1 MSYDD
6 EIGKYLELS
15 RRRFLKRVGTLAA
28 ATGTS
33 GLAIRPRHARA
44 ADNVIRVM
52 GITTV
57 ALPDWSQ
64 FEADTGLRMEFT
76 PIDADMGPFYHEVKA
91 NDAGDR
97 YDIFAKEIG
106 VHRSLSGEGYILPID
121 TSRMPLWAGAA
132 KEVKESPLLAGTGG
146 TQWGVPLVLNA
157 DSFGYFPTVLNE
169 PRPPEPVSYDLCFD
183 NQKTLGHVGL
193 DDSYFTV
200 IVAANFMKWR
210 GLAEIGD
217 PAEMTP
223 KECKVVAD
231 YLIERKK
238 AGQFRV
244 FSATYE
250 EQVALFVN
258 REVRAQMCWEP
269 GIKDAR
275 RQGAD
280 VEYATTHEGYAKWM
294 IAGFIPAQV
303 KERGNIENVYEA
315 LNWFLSGAYAA
326 EVAVLRGYGT
336 SRPDLGLEYAREHN
350 WSEERIGMIEEN
362 IHKIKVKFAHPSWW
376 DPGDAIHLDAYEREM
391 DRFRNA

>member
-1 MSYDD
+1 MGYDD
-6 EIGKYLELS
+6 EIGKHLKVS
-15 RRRFLKRVGTLAA
+15 RRRFLKRAGTLAA
-28 ATGTS
+28 AAGTS
-33 GLAIRPRHARA
+33 VLAIRPEHARA
-44 ADNVIRVM
+44 ADNVIRIM

-64 FEADTGLRMEFT
+64 FEADTGLKMEFT
-76 PIDADMGPFYHEVKA
+76 PIDADIGPFYHEVKA

-97 YDIFAKEIG
+97 YDIFATGLG
-106 VHRSLSGEGYILPID
+106 VYRSLSEEGYILPID
-121 TSRMPLWAGAA
+121 TSQLPLWAGAS
-132 KEVKESPLLAGTGG
+132 KEVRESPLIRGTRG
-146 TQWGVPLVLNA
+146 TPWGLPLVFNA
-157 DSFGYFPTVLNE
+157 DSFGYFSKLLNE
-169 PRPPEPVSYDLCFD
+169 PRPPEPVSFDLCFD
-183 NQKTLGHVGL
+183 NKKTLGHVGL

-200 IVAANFMKWR
+200 TVAANFMKSR

-223 KECKVVAD
+223 KECRVVAD

-244 FSATYE
+244 FWATYE

-269 GIKDAR
+269 GVKDAR

-303 KERGNIENVYEA
+303 KERGNIENIHKA

-326 EVAVLRGYGT
+326 EIALLRGYGT
-336 SRPDLGLEYAREHN
+336 ARPDLALEYAKEHN
-350 WSEERIGMIEEN
+350 WPEEQIGPVEDN
-362 IHKIKVKFAHPSWW
+362 IRKINVKFAHQNWW
-376 DPGDAIHLDAYEREM
+376 DPGDPRHLDAYEREM